1 YFDVDEQTLLRIQRL
16 VIEGKVQPRA
26 QKAPTVYMGL
36 ADRTDYPF
44 SGTIDFVGNQL
55 DPSKGTIQVRAVFP
69 NEDNAL
75 TPGLFARLRVPL
87 GDAAPALLVTERAI
101 WMNKGK
107 KCVYVVNDENVALD
121 RYVTEG
127 AVHEG
132 LCEILDG
139 LAPTDRVIINGVQRV
154 RPGIKVDP

>member
-1 YFDVDEQTLLRIQRL
+1 KAKELNLGYTKVLAPINGRAQKVNITVGNLVAANPIDATVLTTIVTMQPMYAYFDVDEQTLLRIQRL

-44 SGTIDFVGNQL
+44 TGTIDFVGNQL

-87 GDAAPALLVTERAI
+87 GDAAPALLVTE
-101 WMNKGK
+101 
-107 KCVYVVNDENVALD
+107 
-121 RYVTEG
+121 
-127 AVHEG
+127 
-132 LCEILDG
+132 
-139 LAPTDRVIINGVQRV
+139 
-154 RPGIKVDP
+154 